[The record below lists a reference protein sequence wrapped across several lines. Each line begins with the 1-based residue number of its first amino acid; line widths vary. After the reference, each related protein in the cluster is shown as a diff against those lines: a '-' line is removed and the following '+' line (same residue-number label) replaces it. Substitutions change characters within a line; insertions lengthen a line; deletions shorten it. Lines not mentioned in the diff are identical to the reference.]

1 MSQDR
6 IPEEEQS
13 ETDSAN
19 QDSTWQRPGWQQL
32 WPPISYWSK
41 TALAILGVVIAVRI
55 LAALQNILLIVV
67 AAFVISVGLQPAI
80 KWMEEKGLRRGA
92 AMAVLLLVAL
102 VVMTGAALAVVPV
115 IIEQAAEALESIPPF
130 IESLQERPDVIG
142 DLANRFDLGG
152 GGAGVNIDPVAF
164 IGSVVVTLFNV
175 ITLVLL
181 TPYFAVGFPG
191 LKSALFRLTK
201 RANREDFVFFVNRAV
216 DLTSSYI
223 VGSLV
228 ISLVAAVTSFV
239 AFLLIGLPYPLALAA
254 WVGIMGLIPAIGALI
269 GMIPAIAVAS
279 QLGGRPLVFSII
291 FWLLYQQFE
300 NYVIAPRV
308 MRKAVNLN
316 PALVIISLLIGGS
329 LAGLVGALLA
339 LPVAALVKVLL
350 TEFFVRDRMEMV
362 RNEPEEP
369 VSKRRI
375 RGRIGSR
382 PLP

>member
-1 MSQDR
+1 MSQDP
-6 IPEEEQS
+6 IPQVAES
-13 ETDSAN
+13 ETGSVEE
-19 QDSTWQRPGWQQL
+19 RPGWQQF

-80 KWMEEKGLRRGA
+80 KWMEEKGLKRGA

-102 VVMTGAALAVVPV
+102 AVMTGAALAVVPV

-130 IESLQERPDVIG
+130 IESLQARPGVIG

-164 IGSVVVTLFNV
+164 IGSIVVTLFNV
-175 ITLVLL
+175 ITLILL

-239 AFLLIGLPYPLALAA
+239 AFVLIGLPYPLALAA

-279 QLGGRPLVFSII
+279 QLGGRALVFSII

-339 LPVAALVKVLL
+339 LPVAALIKVLI
-350 TEFFVRDRMEMV
+350 TEFVVRDRMEMV
-362 RNEPEEP
+362 RKEPEEP

>member
-6 IPEEEQS
+6 IPEAQPS
-13 ETDSAN
+13 ETDSGE
-19 QDSTWQRPGWQQL
+19 QPPQWQQI
-32 WPPISYWSK
+32 WPPLSYWPK
-41 TALAILGVVIAVRI
+41 AALVILGVVITVRI

-67 AAFVISVGLQPAI
+67 AAFVISLGLQPAI
-80 KWMEEKGLRRGA
+80 KWMEEKGLKRGA

-102 VVMTGAALAVVPV
+102 AAMTGAALAVVPV
-115 IIEQAAEALESIPPF
+115 VIEQAAQALESIPPF
-130 IESLQERPDVIG
+130 IESLQERPGVIG
-142 DLANRFDLGG
+142 ELANRFDLSGE
-152 GGAGVNIDPVAF
+152 GAGVNIDPVA
-164 IGSVVVTLFNV
+164 IVGSVVVTLFNI
-175 ITLVLL
+175 ITLILL

-201 RANREDFVFFVNRAV
+201 RANREDFVFIVNRAV

-223 VGSLV
+223 VGSMV
-228 ISLVAAVTSFV
+228 ISLVAAATSFV
-239 AFLLIGLPYPLALAA
+239 TFVLIGLPYPLALAV

-269 GMIPAIAVAS
+269 GMIPAIVVAS
-279 QLGGRPLVFSII
+279 QLGSRQLILSIV
-291 FWLLYQQFE
+291 FWLLYQQVE

-339 LPVAALVKVLL
+339 LPVTALVKVLL
-350 TEFFVRDRMEMV
+350 TEFLIRDRMEMV

-375 RGRIGSR
+375 RGRLGSR

>member
-1 MSQDR
+1 
-6 IPEEEQS
+6 
-13 ETDSAN
+13 
-19 QDSTWQRPGWQQL
+19 
-32 WPPISYWSK
+32 
-41 TALAILGVVIAVRI
+41 
-55 LAALQNILLIVV
+55 
-67 AAFVISVGLQPAI
+67 
-80 KWMEEKGLRRGA
+80 
-92 AMAVLLLVAL
+92 MAVLLLVAL
-102 VVMTGAALAVVPV
+102 AAMTGAALAVVPV
-115 IIEQAAEALESIPPF
+115 IISQAAEALESIPPF
-130 IESLQERPDVIG
+130 IESLQERPGVIG
-142 DLANRFDLGG
+142 DLANRFDLAGG
-152 GGAGVNIDPVAF
+152 GLNIDPVA
-164 IGSVVVTLFNV
+164 IVGSVVVTLFNV
-175 ITLVLL
+175 VTLILL

-191 LKSALFRLTK
+191 LKSAIFRLTK
-201 RANREDFVFFVNRAV
+201 RANREDFVFIVNRAV

-223 VGSLV
+223 VGSIV

-239 AFLLIGLPYPLALAA
+239 AFFLIGIPYPVALAV

>member
-6 IPEEEQS
+6 IPEPQPS
-13 ETDSAN
+13 ETDSGE
-19 QDSTWQRPGWQQL
+19 QPPRWQQI
-32 WPPISYWSK
+32 WPPMSYWSK
-41 TALAILGVVIAVRI
+41 AALVILSVVITVRI

-67 AAFVISVGLQPAI
+67 AAFVISLGLQPAI
-80 KWMEEKGLRRGA
+80 RWMETKGIRRGA

-102 VVMTGAALAVVPV
+102 AAMTGAALAVVPV
-115 IIEQAAEALESIPPF
+115 IIEQAAEALESIPPY
-130 IESLQERPDVIG
+130 IESLQDRPGVIG

-152 GGAGVNIDPVAF
+152 EGAGLAIDPVAVV
-164 IGSVVVTLFNV
+164 GSVVVTLFNI
-175 ITLVLL
+175 ITLILL

-201 RANREDFVFFVNRAV
+201 RANREDFVFVVNRAV

-228 ISLVAAVTSFV
+228 ISLVAAVTSFAV
-239 AFLLIGLPYPLALAA
+239 FLLIGLPYPLALAT
-254 WVGIMGLIPAIGALI
+254 WVGIMDLIPAIGALI

-279 QLGGRPLVFSII
+279 QLGGRELIMCLVFL
-291 FWLLYQQFE
+291 LLYQQFE

-329 LAGLVGALLA
+329 LAGLVGAVLA
-339 LPVAALVKVLL
+339 LPVAALIKVLI

-362 RNEPEEP
+362 RKEPEEP